1 VSAEGLL
8 RELRASLD
16 EGGLRGS
23 FLVRDLR
30 SGHELGIDADRVY
43 PIASLVKVPLAAATL
58 ERIRRGELDGA
69 TQLEIAP
76 GGVTTP
82 GPIGLTRFRH
92 PARVAIDDL
101 LYLSTALSDGVA
113 ADVLFGLTPPDC
125 VMRTLEGWG
134 VSGFAVRHLMADL
147 VDTPAERFGADEVD
161 LAHSLA
167 IGAGTA
173 GQGHRV
179 AQLDVTRAN
188 AASARAV
195 LELLQALWTP
205 SSIHPTVAAGVR
217 ELMAHNVIRHRLTP
231 DFASDAAHWS
241 SKTGTLLNLRHEA
254 GVVEH
259 ADGRVFGVVALTESR
274 VPAVLQPEADRADGP
289 GGPSA
294 ARPLARSVKI
304 GWERDTRGPPTQ
316 RPTQGPIR
324 PAPGGPPPAAD
335 PSTPSATAQAGAV
348 TSNSTSA
355 VCTVPAVR
363 PGAVW
368 NCQYRFVCAMTAPGS
383 GAPYAVRSSVVCA
396 SDTSVAS

>member
-1 VSAEGLL
+1 MSAEGLVRRL
-8 RELRASLD
+8 RSELD

-30 SGHELGIDADRVY
+30 SGHELGIDPDRVY

-69 TQLEIAP
+69 TQLEVAP

-92 PARVAIDDL
+92 PARIAVDDL
-101 LYLSTALSDGVA
+101 VYLSTALSDGAA
-113 ADVLFGLTPPDC
+113 ADVLFGLTPPDA
-125 VMRTLEGWG
+125 VMLSLEGWG
-134 VSGFAVRHLMADL
+134 LRGIAVRHLMADL
-147 VDTPAERFGADEVD
+147 VDTPAERFDADEAD

-173 GQGHRV
+173 GQGHRL

-205 SSIHPTVAAGVR
+205 SRIDPTVAAGVR

-231 DFASDAAHWS
+231 DFASDAARWS

-274 VPAVLQPEADRADGP
+274 VPAVLQPEADVLM
-289 GGPSA
+289 
-294 ARPLARSVKI
+294 ARVAR
-304 GWERDTRGPPTQ
+304 ELRDHLRG
-316 RPTQGPIR
+316 
-324 PAPGGPPPAAD
+324 A
-335 PSTPSATAQAGAV
+335 
-348 TSNSTSA
+348 
-355 VCTVPAVR
+355 
-363 PGAVW
+363 
-368 NCQYRFVCAMTAPGS
+368 
-383 GAPYAVRSSVVCA
+383 
-396 SDTSVAS
+396 